1 MNKNKKQC
9 SQHDICEGSDSY
21 LPMCECWCAECKEI
35 MADIREALKNGNSW
49 PHLFGLVR

>member
-1 MNKNKKQC
+1 MKTKTC
-9 SQHDICEGSDSY
+9 SQHDICEGSDSE
-21 LPMCECWCAECKEI
+21 LAICLCWCAECKEI